1 MPRRLMIVSS
11 IFLLTAIVCAHKA
24 APIAIDRLRPR
35 LSNAAVINRRQ
46 IQLTFT
52 EDIDTLSLTPD
63 NISITSASETLGVV
77 MLYPSLSASEILIVT
92 QPMENVTYEIHGEVL
107 DKAENKGTFTRRVQG
122 TTARDTIAPWV
133 TRLSEGKS
141 RHEFYLHFS
150 EAMDTTDL
158 TFSIVPRK
166 EFRREWMNH
175 RRALLMPSNPADSL
189 GSDSACYIYV
199 KKGRDISGNALKPF
213 ITQMTPDTTSAPII
227 LRCKALIDGKPVE
240 NGLAILYRDG
250 PINITF
256 VTAGEFTFALP
267 DSLESDVLV
276 VSDTYSSRDR
286 VSVTADNIIHLRPEK
301 IDVDSIID

>member
-1 MPRRLMIVSS
+1 MSHRLAIVS
-11 IFLLTAIVCAHKA
+11 FTFVLMAIVCAHKA
-24 APIAIDRLRPR
+24 APIAKDRLRPR
-35 LSNAAVINRRQ
+35 LSNVAVINRRQ

-63 NISITSASETLGVV
+63 NISITSASETLGVL

-92 QPMENVTYEIHGEVL
+92 QPMENVAYEIRGEVL

-122 TTARDTIAPWV
+122 STTSDTIAPWV
-133 TRLSEGKS
+133 TRFSEGKS

-158 TFSIVPRK
+158 TFSIMPRK
-166 EFRREWMNH
+166 EFRPEWMNH
-175 RRALLMPSNPADSL
+175 RRALLMPANPTDTL
-189 GSDSACYIYV
+189 GSDSVYYIYV
-199 KKGRDISGNALKPF
+199 KKGSDISGNALKPF
-213 ITQMTPDTTSAPII
+213 ITQMTHDTISLPIT
-227 LRCKALIDGKPVE
+227 LRCKAMIDGNPVE
-240 NGLAILYRDG
+240 KGLAILSRDE

-256 VTAGEFTFALP
+256 VTAGEFTFVVP

-276 VSDTYSSRDR
+276 VSDTYSGRAR